1 MKKSGVV
8 YLGNSKF
15 IALVREN
22 LIIVIFTLIFA
33 LGTLISTVFI
43 GSESLKNLS
52 EGFLDLFLKNR
63 ISVGFFSQ
71 FLFSFVFS
79 FIFIFSAF
87 IFGTSL
93 LGIAFVPFIIFS
105 RGIFSGLLLAALYTD
120 FGLIGIAVN
129 LLSVL
134 PGTIVCVLA
143 LINVSSDSMNL
154 SYQIGKTVI
163 GNGQNIYKFNITRL
177 LKKYSLALI
186 ITAIG
191 SLFEVILF
199 NLFQNFFALG

>member
-1 MKKSGVV
+1 MKRSGVV
-8 YLGNSKF
+8 YLGNSRF
-15 IALVREN
+15 ITLVREN

-52 EGFLDLFLKNR
+52 ESFLDLFLKNR

-79 FIFIFSAF
+79 FVFIFSAF

-93 LGIAFVPFIIFS
+93 LGMAFVPFIIFL
-105 RGIFSGLLLAALYTD
+105 RGIFSGLLLSALYTD

-143 LINVSSDSMNL
+143 LINVSSDSLNL

-163 GNGQNIYKFNITRL
+163 GNGQNIYKFDITRL

-191 SLFEVILF
+191 ALFEVILF

>member
-63 ISVGFFSQ
+63 ISAGFFSQ

-79 FIFIFSAF
+79 FVFIFSAF

-93 LGIAFVPFIIFS
+93 LGMAFVPFIIFS